1 LFGKTPLK
9 AQNHCFPK
17 IFWGHGP
24 FAPPLAT
31 AMNGT
36 GMVYRIYCTRLTAL
50 SAAFLTSATLHS
62 RPVSFITL
70 AVLAVKH
77 KNRLKPANVSMVH
90 TTIFVRANTKCF
102 VGFTFWCLNMKK
114 IFSLFSKFLHFCM
127 FTKTTFCVFPCISG
141 SVPLLLKSDI
151 LLSYCKVLQTFSSGY
166 NLIIFFAKM
175 FKLDIKRTLTTH
187 NMTYHS
193 NLAFLSSCFI

>member
-1 LFGKTPLK
+1 
-9 AQNHCFPK
+9 
-17 IFWGHGP
+17 
-24 FAPPLAT
+24 
-31 AMNGT
+31 
-36 GMVYRIYCTRLTAL
+36 
-50 SAAFLTSATLHS
+50 
-62 RPVSFITL
+62 
-70 AVLAVKH
+70 
-77 KNRLKPANVSMVH
+77 MVH

-114 IFSLFSKFLHFCM
+114 IFSLFSKCLHFCM
-127 FTKTTFCVFPCISG
+127 FTKTTFCVFLCISG

-193 NLAFLSSCFI
+193 NLAFLSSCFIWTKHWNSPLFGAEYFSDGPHYNAAEINLGDFCCLQEKPKLKCKLKFCLNVSMTNYSLRC